1 MVGIKYI
8 FKQIKMP
15 LLAKTGRVWIKYIFK
30 QIKIPLLA
38 KTRRVYFVGKY
49 FELKS
54 GSKVKV
60 YLQNQTSSSRYF
72 WYERQNFI

>member
-1 MVGIKYI
+1 MLGIKCI

-15 LLAKTGRVWIKYIFK
+15 FLAKTG
-30 QIKIPLLA
+30 
-38 KTRRVYFVGKY
+38 RVYFVGKY

-60 YLQNQTSSSRYF
+60 YLQNQTSSARYF
-72 WYERQNFI
+72 